1 MPTPISLPKNM
12 YEQFKNKESFNED
25 DIVLYRELLGHTSQD
40 VDKKKKQN
48 KMECKIVNDLSHKV
62 EECEQNSKIVSK
74 PILKDKVVCKM
85 FLTGKPQTLNSTIGN
100 ILSSLNSYSN
110 GRVDNIRTKN
120 YALTLLIEE
129 I

>member
-1 MPTPISLPKNM
+1 
-12 YEQFKNKESFNED
+12 
-25 DIVLYRELLGHTSQD
+25 
-40 VDKKKKQN
+40 
-48 KMECKIVNDLSHKV
+48 MECKIVNDLSHKV